1 MHLLIRKLTVHCGR
15 LGVRTIFSV
24 SSVWDPKITTQTK
37 FNIEDY
43 WRGRINDAPNR
54 HLDPSKKMYVLSM
67 FPYPSGQLHLGHV
80 RVYTISD
87 TYARLYKMLGKHVIH
102 PMGWDSFGLPAENAA
117 VERNE
122 DPRNWTEKNI
132 DSMKKQL
139 KDMNFNFDWERE
151 ISTCDPNYYKWTQYL
166 FLKLYEKGLV
176 YRKNSVVHWDP
187 VDRTVLADEQVDAE
201 GRSWRSGAKVEK
213 KTLRQWFVRTTFLS
227 KDLLLGLEDPTLR
240 DWDEVL
246 AMQRGWIGEC
256 TGFAFSWPLYADDD
270 AGSSPTSDFLP
281 IWTEHPE
288 LLAGVA
294 FVAVSPDHLLAGLS
308 PGKSGSKSARGR
320 PVMWA
325 GNPVSGRRVP
335 VLVSDMFEYPRSTQS
350 HLGIPSLSKEDQE
363 FAKQHGIDTIRV
375 IDADDH
381 HLVNSGDLT
390 GLSRKDARAEVCRRA
405 LEAGQGG
412 YPCSPILRDWLI
424 SRQRYWGTPIPVV
437 HCPSCNVVPVP
448 YEQLPVELPPL
459 DLGKASARSGLSPLS
474 AATDWLNVPCPR
486 CGGPAQRETDT
497 MDTFV
502 DSSWY
507 YLRFLD
513 PGNKDAPVDGVLSR
527 DLLPVDLYIGGVEH
541 AVMHLYYA
549 RFMSHFLHSLGLTR
563 LKEPFQRMLV
573 HGMVVNETFRLK
585 DSGQYLPKDAV
596 EQKGSKFFEKETGKP
611 VSVDWEK
618 MSKSKHNGV
627 RPEDIV
633 SKYGIDTTRLFIL
646 SAYSPTSRYK
656 WPSETFRGVVSWQ
669 ERLWLTV
676 HDFRMSAERSLEEAQ
691 AQPDFAARER
701 YYYEGRNYTVKNVS
715 FKYNVT
721 RQLNLVIKDLQIY
734 TKHLRYKNRGEVVF
748 GRQFERAL
756 AALIVMLGPLAPHF
770 ASEMW
775 AGFADAARFRD
786 ETGYSLD
793 KPLMEQSWPE
803 VDMDYNLDFL
813 VKANDMDLLRIQ
825 LPRHRHDALTKET
838 AYQMAIESES
848 LRHRLQKWPK
858 FQVVFDHQPSYK
870 AELRFISQGKPSAE
884 VQERRHVASSR
895 KEVD

>member
-1 MHLLIRKLTVHCGR
+1 L
-15 LGVRTIFSV
+15 SN
-24 SSVWDPKITTQTK
+24 SQDPKITTQTK
-37 FNIEDY
+37 FDIEDY

-54 HLDPSKKMYVLSM
+54 QLDPSKKMYILSM

-132 DSMKKQL
+132 GSMKKQL

-151 ISTCDPNYYKWTQYL
+151 ISTCNPNYYKWTQYL

-256 TGFAFSWPLYADDD
+256 TGFAFSWPLYADAAD
-270 AGSSPTSDFLP
+270 GSSPTSDFLP

-308 PGKSGSKSARGR
+308 PDKSGSKSARGR

-335 VLVSDMFEYPRSTQS
+335 VLVSDKFEYPRSTQS
-350 HLGIPSLSKEDQE
+350 HLGETLTFSLLCLHIAAVKRIPLVVGGGDFTGRKGLVDCTSNWNNLTKGGSK
-363 FAKQHGIDTIRV
+363 
-375 IDADDH
+375 
-381 HLVNSGDLT
+381 
-390 GLSRKDARAEVCRRA
+390 
-405 LEAGQGG
+405 
-412 YPCSPILRDWLI
+412 
-424 SRQRYWGTPIPVV
+424 
-437 HCPSCNVVPVP
+437 
-448 YEQLPVELPPL
+448 VE
-459 DLGKASARSGLSPLS
+459 KTKLS
-474 AATDWLNVPCPR
+474 ANTRFGRQGLWRSAVVVEYVSRADTVADMIGRLNFSRHTARVYHCCCPTKHR
-486 CGGPAQRETDT
+486 RDEKLKLCPHEIRRITIEALNDAAQAALHAVNTAQPHRSD
-497 MDTFV
+497 FNAYQV
-502 DSSWY
+502 RGVVSVSLIQLLSS
-507 YLRFLD
+507 
-513 PGNKDAPVDGVLSR
+513 S
-527 DLLPVDLYIGGVEH
+527 

-596 EQKGSKFFEKETGKP
+596 DQKGSKFFEKGTGKP

-656 WPSETFRGVVSWQ
+656 WPSESEWK
-669 ERLWLTV
+669 RL
-676 HDFRMSAERSLEEAQ
+676 S
-691 AQPDFAARER
+691 
-701 YYYEGRNYTVKNVS
+701 N
-715 FKYNVT
+715 
-721 RQLNLVIKDLQIY
+721 
-734 TKHLRYKNRGEVVF
+734 
-748 GRQFERAL
+748 
-756 AALIVMLGPLAPHF
+756 
-770 ASEMW
+770 
-775 AGFADAARFRD
+775 
-786 ETGYSLD
+786 
-793 KPLMEQSWPE
+793 
-803 VDMDYNLDFL
+803 
-813 VKANDMDLLRIQ
+813 
-825 LPRHRHDALTKET
+825 
-838 AYQMAIESES
+838 
-848 LRHRLQKWPK
+848 
-858 FQVVFDHQPSYK
+858 
-870 AELRFISQGKPSAE
+870 
-884 VQERRHVASSR
+884 
-895 KEVD
+895 